1 MSTPSR
7 NENGAYAGSGSYGP
21 EATEPAARAAW
32 ARSRRINAAVQGASL
47 IAGPLVSA
55 VAAFYWN
62 GEGRTGITGGVV
74 GAIGAA
80 LWLYGLLGLWD
91 RLRPERPVLAALGS
105 LLVIAGTYGG
115 ISFGLQG
122 FYEELFGVDKAHSLA
137 ALAGHP
143 VAAPLV
149 LWLPGVSFPASLVA
163 LGILLYRARRA
174 PAWAA
179 LAFAAA
185 GALFPISR
193 IPRIEAVAHVADLL
207 LLVPSAYLGYL
218 LIRGIRDRASAS
230 RA

>member
-1 MSTPSR
+1 METQSR
-7 NENGAYAGSGSYGP
+7 QQDRP
-21 EATEPAARAAW
+21 TEAQI
-32 ARSRRINAAVQGASL
+32 ARSHRVNALVQGLSL

-62 GEGRTGITGGVV
+62 GEGRTGITGGVI

-80 LWLYGLLGLWD
+80 LWLYGLLGLWA
-91 RLRPERPVLAALGS
+91 RLRPERPVLATLGS

-122 FYEELFGVDKAHSLA
+122 FYEELFGVDKAQSLA
-137 ALAGHP
+137 ALAEHP

-149 LWLPGVSFPASLVA
+149 LWLPGVSFPASVVG
-163 LGILLYRARRA
+163 LGILLFRAGRA

-179 LAFAAA
+179 LMLAAA

-207 LLVPSAYLGYL
+207 LLVPSVYLGVL
-218 LIRGIRDRASAS
+218 LITAIRDRSAEPQ
-230 RA
+230 AG